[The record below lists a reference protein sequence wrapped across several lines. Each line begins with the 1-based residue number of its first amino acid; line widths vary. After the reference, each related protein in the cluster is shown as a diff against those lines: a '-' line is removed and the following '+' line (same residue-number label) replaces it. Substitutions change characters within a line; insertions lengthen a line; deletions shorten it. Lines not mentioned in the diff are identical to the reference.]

1 MSLSWPNKGARRHA
15 FVGGELALALPAPQR
30 LRRDPKELGGFVNAD
45 HLARYDHNIHYCTKT
60 SNFFE
65 QFKPLRPAPPAPPLP
80 PGHHDYQNMGLIEA
94 PDLFR
99 HMSIG
104 MDADIA

>member
-60 SNFFE
+60 SNFFLNSSSSSVLLP
-65 QFKPLRPAPPAPPLP
+65 QRRPSLR
-80 PGHHDYQNMGLIEA
+80 GITITKIWG
-94 PDLFR
+94 
-99 HMSIG
+99 
-104 MDADIA
+104 